1 VPIPLTF
8 YNTSSLYDQSSSHAA
23 DQLRINLPQLIE
35 AVVQAVTKVGE
46 SRSME
51 SALAIRDEIRRLP
64 DDMVTEVLNQLIL
77 RLIFIDPLLCRWFV
91 LDVFLHGA
99 DPDAKADV
107 AERINV
113 LMADLRSQQK

>member
-1 VPIPLTF
+1 MQ
-8 YNTSSLYDQSSSHAA
+8 SLNNEADQSA
-23 DQLRINLPQLIE
+23 INLPQLIE
-35 AVVQAVTKVGE
+35 VVVQAVTKVGE
-46 SRSME
+46 DRNLE

-64 DDMVTEVLNQLIL
+64 DDLVTEVLNQLIL
-77 RLIFIDPLLCRWFV
+77 RLIFVDPLLCRWFV
-91 LDVFLHGA
+91 LDVFLHDA

>member
-1 VPIPLTF
+1 MSDQPL
-8 YNTSSLYDQSSSHAA
+8 NNEANNEVDRSG
-23 DQLRINLPQLIE
+23 INLPQLIE
-35 AVVQAVTKVGE
+35 VVVQAVTKVGE
-46 SRSME
+46 GRDLE

-64 DDMVTEVLNQLIL
+64 DDLVTEILNQLIL
-77 RLIFIDPLLCRWFV
+77 RLILVDPLLCRWFV
-91 LDVFLHGA
+91 LDVFLYDA

>member
-1 VPIPLTF
+1 M
-8 YNTSSLYDQSSSHAA
+8 YDQSSNNAA
-23 DQLRINLPQLIE
+23 AQSGINLPQLIE

-46 SRSME
+46 TRNME
-51 SALAIRDEIRRLP
+51 SAIAIRDEIRRLP
-64 DDMVTEVLNQLIL
+64 DDIVTEVLNQLIL

-91 LDVFLHGA
+91 LDAFLHGA

>member
-8 YNTSSLYDQSSSHAA
+8 YNTSSLYDQSLSHAA